1 MQTSSDSLKI
11 KKGLKLVSRSS
22 FSHNDLIKGFILLYY
37 INCPNFTTRLSL
49 LPNLFSK
56 MYFVFHAQA
65 FDNVMIFEYL
75 KSQNLIFFQELKQL
89 SKRNKKKQ
97 NLLLK
102 CSFRHKKQISK
113 NVAQATFNKQL

>member
-22 FSHNDLIKGFILLYY
+22 FSHNDLIKNILLYY

-56 MYFVFHAQA
+56 MYFVFNAQA
-65 FDNVMIFEYL
+65 FDNVMTFEYL

-89 SKRNKKKQ
+89 SKRNKKKIT
-97 NLLLK
+97 
-102 CSFRHKKQISK
+102 CY
-113 NVAQATFNKQL
+113 